1 MRSIGD
7 VSIDTS
13 NIANNRGRQT
23 VVIVAVL
30 GLLAAYIHAELYTVY
45 GPFIKVRDWGVPPTW
60 ALIVQN
66 MRWFFRGIAVVSLVT
81 LVIVES
87 RWITLSNMIH
97 RLMGLRFGVG
107 FILLALGVVSGGY
120 FLLPGYITAATDG
133 IYYTTLAW
141 LVKDVLENFQLPMWS
156 NWGDMGFPLMQ
167 FYSPLFFALVALVN
181 FVMPNI
187 IVGIKFV
194 FF

>member
-60 ALIVQN
+60 ALVVQN
-66 MRWFFRGIAVVSLVT
+66 MRWFFRGIAVVSLIT
-81 LVIVES
+81 LEIAES
-87 RWITLSNMIH
+87 RSTILSHMI
-97 RLMGLRFGVG
+97 R
-107 FILLALGVVSGGY
+107 
-120 FLLPGYITAATDG
+120 
-133 IYYTTLAW
+133 
-141 LVKDVLENFQLPMWS
+141 
-156 NWGDMGFPLMQ
+156 
-167 FYSPLFFALVALVN
+167 
-181 FVMPNI
+181 
-187 IVGIKFV
+187 
-194 FF
+194 